1 MKGKLI
7 KTPTQY
13 ILGVDEQ
20 EVQRFDAALDTMY
33 GWVVADEHGSDIA
46 KLSPENCKAV
56 ELGIDLIS
64 VREEWIKNQTSDWDK
79 EDLALYLPLVESEVE
94 TYMEGFQKALEVL
107 GDKKFTENDLVGA
120 YLIGCDK
127 RTTHPYHI
135 KENLASLQKTEWEVE
150 IVMEPA
156 LKNCEEG
163 ETNYFIPATDKNGC
177 LILKPIQ

>member
-13 ILGVDEQ
+13 ILCVSEQ
-20 EVQRFDAALDTMY
+20 EVQRFAAALYTMH
-33 GWVVADEHGSDIA
+33 GWVVADEQGSDIE

-64 VREEWIKNQTSDWDK
+64 IREGWINNYTLGWDK
-79 EDLALYLPLVESEVE
+79 EHFDSYLPLVESEVE
-94 TYMEGFQKALEVL
+94 TYMEGFQKALELL
-107 GDKKFTENDLVGA
+107 GDKGFTEDEMLQMGGFDLSMKEAKQRV
-120 YLIGCDK
+120 
-127 RTTHPYHI
+127 I
-135 KENLASLQKTEWEVE
+135 KNIKDCRPKEWEVE

-156 LKNCEEG
+156 LKDCKEG
-163 ETNYFIPATDKNGC
+163 ETNYFVPATDKNGC